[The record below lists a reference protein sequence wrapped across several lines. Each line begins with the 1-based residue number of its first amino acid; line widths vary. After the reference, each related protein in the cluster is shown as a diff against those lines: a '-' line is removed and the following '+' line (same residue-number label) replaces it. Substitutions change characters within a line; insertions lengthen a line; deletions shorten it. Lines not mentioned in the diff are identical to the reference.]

1 MKRSVL
7 VVDDQAAQRRMLAG
21 HLKDIG
27 FEATEAAS
35 AEEALPLIG
44 PAGPDLVITDL
55 KMPGMDG
62 LSFLRRIKAAN
73 PVIPV
78 IMVTA
83 FATVASA
90 VEAMKAGAADYLTK
104 PIDLEELE
112 LIIGKTLSVAR
123 LEQENARLREALGER
138 GKYAGLVAVSGGMA
152 EVLNVMG
159 RVGPTGATVLLRGE
173 SGTGK
178 ELLANILH
186 ENSPRAAGPFVKVN
200 CTALPENLLESEL
213 FGHEKGSFTGALA
226 RRIGRFEEASGG
238 TIFLDE
244 IGDLSPALQAKLL
257 RVLQEREVNRVG
269 SNSTITVDVRVV
281 AATHRDLEAMMKE
294 GSFREDLYY
303 RLSVVPV
310 FVPPLRARK
319 EDIDPLIDHFLTRV
333 AKREGIPVKS
343 IDAEARRVL
352 NHYDYPGNVR
362 ELENM
367 IERAVVLSRGE
378 IIGPEDLPERIRG
391 PVDHRSVAAG
401 LGRQTLDEIVEGIER
416 RLITEALGRTGWIRT
431 RAARILGIS
440 ERVIR
445 YKMGK
450 YSIPDR
456 PDNFVE

>member
-1 MKRSVL
+1 
-7 VVDDQAAQRRMLAG
+7 
-21 HLKDIG
+21 
-27 FEATEAAS
+27 
-35 AEEALPLIG
+35 
-44 PAGPDLVITDL
+44 
-55 KMPGMDG
+55 
-62 LSFLRRIKAAN
+62 
-73 PVIPV
+73 
-78 IMVTA
+78 
-83 FATVASA
+83 
-90 VEAMKAGAADYLTK
+90 
-104 PIDLEELE
+104 
-112 LIIGKTLSVAR
+112 
-123 LEQENARLREALGER
+123 LGER